1 MWCKRAVKYFVNVAI
16 GKMNH
21 LSGNQYPIFI
31 VLNLETEQSHLFVI
45 IYHLEDLGQ
54 VVKLLYISE
63 AQFPPM

>member
-1 MWCKRAVKYFVNVAI
+1 
-16 GKMNH
+16 MNH